1 MIGKKTNRSN
11 EDESSENNSSNNS
24 SDIKDKN
31 KMKNKEKEGLNYNN
45 NKKDKKGLNIK
56 ELKEKIKNKK
66 ILDDNN
72 ENKLKDNKV
81 KYTKLESSDSDSS
94 DSDSSHS
101 ESSINEKEKNKKK
114 KSNKKEK
121 EIKIEEKE
129 EMEKKGKE
137 KEKKK
142 EEEKDII
149 NKNTKIKTK
158 NKNKN
163 EKNHPEFTKSTKI
176 NYTLSILIPSSIV
189 DNAQSKELRTYLI
202 GELARTIG
210 IFKISEVIIFHDKL
224 KDNSRDYINYFIKN
238 LQYLETPQY
247 LRKTLFPMSEDL
259 KLSGLMNP
267 LESQHHLRKD
277 EWSPYREGCVLD
289 RPVSGEYSW
298 VNIGLNKDCKI
309 NQKLPPK
316 TRVTV
321 KLNEDNFNNKLKYYT
336 GTPVSMS
343 EPFLKNGTYWGY
355 VVRVCETYK
364 DIFNDSIYEEGY
376 DFVIGTSDKGE
387 NYKTANFSKKK
398 DFKHCL
404 IIFGGI
410 SGIEGMMID
419 DEHNKINT
427 NNISDSFDLYLNTCM
442 NQGLRT
448 IRTEEAI
455 LISLAV
461 IRPELDKIK
470 EIDY

>member
-1 MIGKKTNRSN
+1 MIGKKTNRNN
-11 EDESSENNSSNNS
+11 EDESSENNSDNNS
-24 SDIKDKN
+24 SDIKDKK
-31 KMKNKEKEGLNYNN
+31 KMKDKEKEGLNFNKN
-45 NKKDKKGLNIK
+45 IKDKKDKKGLNIK
-56 ELKEKIKNKK
+56 ELKEKIKSKK
-66 ILDDNN
+66 YLDDNN
-72 ENKLKDNKV
+72 ENKLKNNKA

-94 DSDSSHS
+94 DSDSSNS
-101 ESSINEKEKNKKK
+101 KSSKIEKEKNKIKK
-114 KSNKKEK
+114 INKKEK
-121 EIKIEEKE
+121 EKKESEDEEE
-129 EMEKKGKE
+129 G
-137 KEKKK
+137 
-142 EEEKDII
+142 EEEKDINDY
-149 NKNTKIKTK
+149 NKKIEYNEEK

-163 EKNHPEFTKSTKI
+163 KKEKNHPEFTKSTKI

-364 DIFNDSIYEEGY
+364 DIFNDSIYKEGY

-387 NYKTANFSKKK
+387 NYKTANFNKKK

-419 DEHNKINT
+419 DEHNKINS
-427 NNISDSFDLYLNTCM
+427 NDISKSFDLYLNTCM

>member
-1 MIGKKTNRSN
+1 MIGKKTLRNKD
-11 EDESSENNSSNNS
+11 EDNYNSDKSLSPTKNN
-24 SDIKDKN
+24 DKKILN
-31 KMKNKEKEGLNYNN
+31 TKEKENINKSKI
-45 NKKDKKGLNIK
+45 NKKGFNIK
-56 ELKEKIKNKK
+56 ELKAHIKNKFNNNINEDNK
-66 ILDDNN
+66 NNANNKPTYTKLDESDSDSESSHSKNEIQNRKDSNESN
-72 ENKLKDNKV
+72 ENKLPK
-81 KYTKLESSDSDSS
+81 SI
-94 DSDSSHS
+94 
-101 ESSINEKEKNKKK
+101 SSINP
-114 KSNKKEK
+114 KKEK
-121 EIKIEEKE
+121 V
-129 EMEKKGKE
+129 
-137 KEKKK
+137 
-142 EEEKDII
+142 
-149 NKNTKIKTK
+149 
-158 NKNKN
+158 
-163 EKNHPEFTKSTKI
+163 HPQFTKSTKV
-176 NYTLSILIPSSIV
+176 NYTLSVLIPSSIV

-202 GELARTIG
+202 GEIARTLG

-224 KDNSRDYINYFIKN
+224 KDNSKDYINYFIKN

-289 RPVSGEYSW
+289 RPVSGDYSW

-321 KLNEDNFNNKLKYYT
+321 KLNESNFNPKLKYYT
-336 GTPVSMS
+336 GSLVSMS
-343 EPFLKNGTYWGY
+343 EPFIKNGTYWGY
-355 VVRVCETYK
+355 VVRVCETYN
-364 DIFNDSIYEEGY
+364 DIFNNSIYKEGY
-376 DFVIGTSDKGE
+376 DFIIGTSDKGE
-387 NYKTANFSKKK
+387 NYRNADFSKKK

-419 DEHNKINT
+419 DEHNKLNSSE
-427 NNISDSFDLYLNTCM
+427 NIAKNFDLYLNTCM

-455 LISLAV
+455 LITLAV

>member
-1 MIGKKTNRSN
+1 MIGKKTLRNKD
-11 EDESSENNSSNNS
+11 EDNYNSDKSLSPKKNS
-24 SDIKDKN
+24 DKKILN
-31 KMKNKEKEGLNYNN
+31 TKEKENINKSKI
-45 NKKDKKGLNIK
+45 NKKGFNIK
-56 ELKEKIKNKK
+56 ELKAHIKNKFNNNIIEDNK
-66 ILDDNN
+66 NNANNKPTYTKLDESDSDSESSHSKNEIQNRKDSNESN
-72 ENKLKDNKV
+72 ENKLPK
-81 KYTKLESSDSDSS
+81 SI
-94 DSDSSHS
+94 
-101 ESSINEKEKNKKK
+101 SSINP
-114 KSNKKEK
+114 KKEK
-121 EIKIEEKE
+121 V
-129 EMEKKGKE
+129 
-137 KEKKK
+137 
-142 EEEKDII
+142 
-149 NKNTKIKTK
+149 
-158 NKNKN
+158 
-163 EKNHPEFTKSTKI
+163 HPQFTKSTKV
-176 NYTLSILIPSSIV
+176 NYTLSVLIPSSIV

-202 GELARTIG
+202 GEIARTLG

-224 KDNSRDYINYFIKN
+224 KDNSKDYINYFIKN

-289 RPVSGEYSW
+289 RPVSGDYSW

-321 KLNEDNFNNKLKYYT
+321 KLNESNFNPKLKYYT
-336 GTPVSMS
+336 GSLVSMS
-343 EPFLKNGTYWGY
+343 EPFIKNGTYWGY
-355 VVRVCETYK
+355 VVRVCETYN
-364 DIFNDSIYEEGY
+364 DIFNNSIYKEGY
-376 DFVIGTSDKGE
+376 DFIIGTSDKGE
-387 NYKTANFSKKK
+387 NYRNADFSKKK

-419 DEHNKINT
+419 DEHNKLNSSE
-427 NNISDSFDLYLNTCM
+427 NIAKNFDLYLNTCM

-455 LISLAV
+455 LITLAV

>member
-1 MIGKKTNRSN
+1 MLGKKTIRNNESN
-11 EDESSENNSSNNS
+11 SEN
-24 SDIKDKN
+24 DG
-31 KMKNKEKEGLNYNN
+31 KEKSDKKS
-45 NKKDKKGLNIK
+45 NKKKGLNIK
-56 ELKEKIKNKK
+56 ELKDYIKNKNNDKENESTKDK
-66 ILDDNN
+66 ITP
-72 ENKLKDNKV
+72 
-81 KYTKLESSDSDSS
+81 KYTKLDSS
-94 DSDSSHS
+94 DSDSDSD
-101 ESSINEKEKNKKK
+101 SIKIKKNILDKNDAKNKAQNDSKKIHNEK
-114 KSNKKEK
+114 S
-121 EIKIEEKE
+121 
-129 EMEKKGKE
+129 
-137 KEKKK
+137 
-142 EEEKDII
+142 
-149 NKNTKIKTK
+149 
-158 NKNKN
+158 
-163 EKNHPEFTKSTKI
+163 HPEFTKSTKV
-176 NYTLSILIPSSIV
+176 NYTLSILIPSSVV

-210 IFKISEVIIFHDKL
+210 IFKISEVVIFHDKL
-224 KDNSRDYINYFIKN
+224 KDNSKDYINYFIKN

-247 LRKTLFPMSEDL
+247 LRKALFPMSKDL
-259 KLSGLMNP
+259 ELSGLMNP

-321 KLNEDNFNNKLKYYT
+321 KLNENDFNNKLKYYT

-364 DIFNDSIYEEGY
+364 EVINNSIYEGGY
-376 DFVIGTSDKGE
+376 DFIIGTSDKGE
-387 NYKTANFSKKK
+387 NYKYADFNKKK

-404 IIFGGI
+404 IVFGGI

-419 DEHNKINT
+419 DEHNNINST
-427 NNISDSFDLYLNTCM
+427 NIASNFDLYLNTCL

-470 EIDY
+470 EIEH

>member
-1 MIGKKTNRSN
+1 MIGKKLNRN
-11 EDESSENNSSNNS
+11 KDDEDSSDSSS
-24 SDIKDKN
+24 SSKKSDIKEDK
-31 KMKNKEKEGLNYNN
+31 KFENN
-45 NKKDKKGLNIK
+45 NKEGENNKKNNNINNKNKKGLNIK
-56 ELKEKIKNKK
+56 ELKEYIKNKN
-66 ILDDNN
+66 IDDNN
-72 ENKLKDNKV
+72 EKRKKPEENKP
-81 KYTKLESSDSDSS
+81 KYTKLDSSSDSDSDS
-94 DSDSSHS
+94 DSDSS
-101 ESSINEKEKNKKK
+101 ENKKNKKGIK
-114 KSNKKEK
+114 NKKNK
-121 EIKIEEKE
+121 E
-129 EMEKKGKE
+129 
-137 KEKKK
+137 
-142 EEEKDII
+142 EEEKDEESSIKK
-149 NKNTKIKTK
+149 NKTNKKETEEK
-158 NKNKN
+158 NKNKIKN
-163 EKNHPEFTKSTKI
+163 EKSHPKFTKSAKV

-224 KDNSRDYINYFIKN
+224 KDNSRDYINYFVKN

-267 LESQHHLRKD
+267 FESQHHLRKD

-289 RPVSGEYSW
+289 RPVNGDYSW

-309 NQKLPPK
+309 NQKIPPK

-321 KLNEDNFNNKLKYYT
+321 KLNENNFNNKLKYYT

-343 EPFLKNGTYWGY
+343 EPYLKNGTYWGY

-364 DIFNDSIYEEGY
+364 DIFNNSIYDEGY

-387 NYKTANFSKKK
+387 NYKNADYGKKK

-410 SGIEGMMID
+410 SGIEGMMND
-419 DEHNKINT
+419 DEHNNINSK
-427 NNISDSFDLYLNTCM
+427 NIAENFDLYLNTCM

>member
-1 MIGKKTNRSN
+1 MIGKKTLRNKD
-11 EDESSENNSSNNS
+11 EDNYNSDKSLSPTKNN
-24 SDIKDKN
+24 DKKILN
-31 KMKNKEKEGLNYNN
+31 TKEKENINKSKI
-45 NKKDKKGLNIK
+45 NKKGFNIK
-56 ELKEKIKNKK
+56 ELKAHIKNKFNNNINEDNK
-66 ILDDNN
+66 NNANNKPTYTKLDESDSDSESSHSKNEIQNRKDSNESN
-72 ENKLKDNKV
+72 ENKLPK
-81 KYTKLESSDSDSS
+81 
-94 DSDSSHS
+94 
-101 ESSINEKEKNKKK
+101 SI
-114 KSNKKEK
+114 SNINPKKEK
-121 EIKIEEKE
+121 V
-129 EMEKKGKE
+129 
-137 KEKKK
+137 
-142 EEEKDII
+142 
-149 NKNTKIKTK
+149 
-158 NKNKN
+158 
-163 EKNHPEFTKSTKI
+163 HPQFTKSTKV
-176 NYTLSILIPSSIV
+176 NYTLSVLIPSSIV

-202 GELARTIG
+202 GEIARTLG

-224 KDNSRDYINYFIKN
+224 KDNSKDYINYFIKN

-289 RPVSGEYSW
+289 RPVSGDYSW

-321 KLNEDNFNNKLKYYT
+321 KLNESNFNPKLKYYT
-336 GTPVSMS
+336 GSLVSMS
-343 EPFLKNGTYWGY
+343 EPFIKNGTYWGY
-355 VVRVCETYK
+355 VVRVCETYN
-364 DIFNDSIYEEGY
+364 DIFNNSIYKEGY
-376 DFVIGTSDKGE
+376 DFIIGTSDKGE
-387 NYKTANFSKKK
+387 NYRNADFSKKK

-419 DEHNKINT
+419 DEHNKLNSSE
-427 NNISDSFDLYLNTCM
+427 NIAKNFDLYLNTCM

-455 LISLAV
+455 LITLAV

>member
-1 MIGKKTNRSN
+1 MLGKKSIRDKDDEDFSDDSN
-11 EDESSENNSSNNS
+11 DEKINKE
-24 SDIKDKN
+24 IKN
-31 KMKNKEKEGLNYNN
+31 KNKGVKNIINN
-45 NKKDKKGLNIK
+45 NKKGLNIK
-56 ELKEKIKNKK
+56 ELKQKIKNSDNNLNELKEIDNKPKYTKLDDSDSDSESSKDEEDKKNKK
-66 ILDDNN
+66 I
-72 ENKLKDNKV
+72 
-81 KYTKLESSDSDSS
+81 
-94 DSDSSHS
+94 
-101 ESSINEKEKNKKK
+101 K
-114 KSNKKEK
+114 KSEDEENEEIINKKEK
-121 EIKIEEKE
+121 
-129 EMEKKGKE
+129 
-137 KEKKK
+137 KEKKFK
-142 EEEKDII
+142 EES
-149 NKNTKIKTK
+149 K
-158 NKNKN
+158 NKNQKA
-163 EKNHPEFTKSTKI
+163 HPEFTKSTKV

-224 KDNSRDYINYFIKN
+224 KDNSKDYINYFIKN

-277 EWSPYREGCVLD
+277 EWSQYREGCVLD
-289 RPVSGEYSW
+289 RPVNGEYSW

-321 KLNEDNFNNKLKYYT
+321 KLNENNFNNKLKYYT

-343 EPFLKNGTYWGY
+343 EPFIKNGTYWGY

-364 DIFNDSIYEEGY
+364 DIFKDSIYDEGY
-376 DFVIGTSDKGE
+376 DFIIGTSDKGE
-387 NYKTANFSKKK
+387 NYRNANFSKKK

-419 DEHNKINT
+419 DEHNKINSK
-427 NNISDSFDLYLNTCM
+427 NISKNFDLYLNTCM

-470 EIDY
+470 GINY

>member
-1 MIGKKTNRSN
+1 MIGKKTLRNKD
-11 EDESSENNSSNNS
+11 EDNYNSDKSLSPTKNN
-24 SDIKDKN
+24 DKKILN
-31 KMKNKEKEGLNYNN
+31 TKEKENINKSKI
-45 NKKDKKGLNIK
+45 NKKGFNIK
-56 ELKEKIKNKK
+56 ELKAHIKNKFNNNINEDNK
-66 ILDDNN
+66 NNANNKPTYTKLDESDSDSESSHSKNEIQNRKDSNESN
-72 ENKLKDNKV
+72 ENKLPK
-81 KYTKLESSDSDSS
+81 SI
-94 DSDSSHS
+94 
-101 ESSINEKEKNKKK
+101 SSINP
-114 KSNKKEK
+114 KKEK
-121 EIKIEEKE
+121 V
-129 EMEKKGKE
+129 
-137 KEKKK
+137 
-142 EEEKDII
+142 
-149 NKNTKIKTK
+149 
-158 NKNKN
+158 
-163 EKNHPEFTKSTKI
+163 HPQFTKSTKV
-176 NYTLSILIPSSIV
+176 NYTLSVLIPSSIV

-202 GELARTIG
+202 GEIARTLG

-224 KDNSRDYINYFIKN
+224 KDNSKDYINYFIKN

-289 RPVSGEYSW
+289 RPVSGDYSW

-321 KLNEDNFNNKLKYYT
+321 KLNESNFNPKLKYYT
-336 GTPVSMS
+336 GSLVSMS
-343 EPFLKNGTYWGY
+343 EPFIKNGTYWGY
-355 VVRVCETYK
+355 VVRVCETYN
-364 DIFNDSIYEEGY
+364 DIFNNSIYKEGY
-376 DFVIGTSDKGE
+376 DFIIGTSDKGE
-387 NYKTANFSKKK
+387 NYRNADFSKKK

-419 DEHNKINT
+419 DEHNKLNS
-427 NNISDSFDLYLNTCM
+427 SDIAKNFDLYLNTCM

-455 LISLAV
+455 LITLAV

>member
-1 MIGKKTNRSN
+1 MIGKKTLRNKD
-11 EDESSENNSSNNS
+11 EDNYNSDKSLSPTKNN
-24 SDIKDKN
+24 DK
-31 KMKNKEKEGLNYNN
+31 KILYTKEKENINKSKI
-45 NKKDKKGLNIK
+45 NKKGFNIK
-56 ELKEKIKNKK
+56 ELKAHIKNKFNNNINEDNK
-66 ILDDNN
+66 NNANNKPTYTKLDESDSDSESSHSKNEIQNRKDSNESN
-72 ENKLKDNKV
+72 ENKLPK
-81 KYTKLESSDSDSS
+81 SI
-94 DSDSSHS
+94 
-101 ESSINEKEKNKKK
+101 SSINP
-114 KSNKKEK
+114 KKEK
-121 EIKIEEKE
+121 V
-129 EMEKKGKE
+129 
-137 KEKKK
+137 
-142 EEEKDII
+142 
-149 NKNTKIKTK
+149 
-158 NKNKN
+158 
-163 EKNHPEFTKSTKI
+163 HPQFTKSTKV
-176 NYTLSILIPSSIV
+176 NYTLSVLIPSSIV

-202 GELARTIG
+202 GEIARTLG

-224 KDNSRDYINYFIKN
+224 KDNSKDYINYFIKN

-289 RPVSGEYSW
+289 RPVSGDYSW

-321 KLNEDNFNNKLKYYT
+321 KLNESNFNPKLKYYT
-336 GTPVSMS
+336 GSLVSMS
-343 EPFLKNGTYWGY
+343 EPFIKNGTYWGY
-355 VVRVCETYK
+355 VVRVCETYN
-364 DIFNDSIYEEGY
+364 DIFNNSIYKEGY
-376 DFVIGTSDKGE
+376 DFIIGTSDKGE
-387 NYKTANFSKKK
+387 NYRNADFSKKK

-419 DEHNKINT
+419 DEHNKLNSSE
-427 NNISDSFDLYLNTCM
+427 NIAKNFDLYLNTCM

-455 LISLAV
+455 LITLAV

>member
-1 MIGKKTNRSN
+1 MIGKKTLRNKD
-11 EDESSENNSSNNS
+11 EDNYNSDKSLSPTKN
-24 SDIKDKN
+24 KDKKILN
-31 KMKNKEKEGLNYNN
+31 TKEKENINKSKI
-45 NKKDKKGLNIK
+45 NKKGFNIK
-56 ELKEKIKNKK
+56 ELKAHIKNKFNNNINEDNK
-66 ILDDNN
+66 NNDNNKPTYTKLDESDSDSESSHIENEIQNRKDSNESN
-72 ENKLKDNKV
+72 ENKLPK
-81 KYTKLESSDSDSS
+81 SI
-94 DSDSSHS
+94 
-101 ESSINEKEKNKKK
+101 SSINP
-114 KSNKKEK
+114 KKEK
-121 EIKIEEKE
+121 V
-129 EMEKKGKE
+129 
-137 KEKKK
+137 
-142 EEEKDII
+142 
-149 NKNTKIKTK
+149 
-158 NKNKN
+158 
-163 EKNHPEFTKSTKI
+163 HPQFTKSTKV
-176 NYTLSILIPSSIV
+176 NYTLSVLIPSSIV

-202 GELARTIG
+202 GEIARTLG

-224 KDNSRDYINYFIKN
+224 KDNSKDYINYFIKN

-289 RPVSGEYSW
+289 RPVSGDYSW

-321 KLNEDNFNNKLKYYT
+321 KLNESNFNPKLKYYT
-336 GTPVSMS
+336 GSLVSMS
-343 EPFLKNGTYWGY
+343 EPFIKNGTYWGY
-355 VVRVCETYK
+355 VVRVCETYN
-364 DIFNDSIYEEGY
+364 DIFNNSIYKEGY
-376 DFVIGTSDKGE
+376 DFIIGTSDKGE
-387 NYKTANFSKKK
+387 NYRNADFSKKK

-419 DEHNKINT
+419 DEHNKLNSSE
-427 NNISDSFDLYLNTCM
+427 NIAKNFDLYLNTCM

-455 LISLAV
+455 LITLAV

>member
-1 MIGKKTNRSN
+1 MIGKKTLRNKD
-11 EDESSENNSSNNS
+11 EDNYNSDKSLSPTKNN
-24 SDIKDKN
+24 DKKILN
-31 KMKNKEKEGLNYNN
+31 TKEKENINKSKI
-45 NKKDKKGLNIK
+45 NKKGFNIK
-56 ELKEKIKNKK
+56 ELKAHIKNKFNNNINEDNK
-66 ILDDNN
+66 SNANNKPTYTKLDESDSDSESSHSKNEIQNRKDSNESN
-72 ENKLKDNKV
+72 ENKLPK
-81 KYTKLESSDSDSS
+81 SI
-94 DSDSSHS
+94 
-101 ESSINEKEKNKKK
+101 SSINP
-114 KSNKKEK
+114 KKEK
-121 EIKIEEKE
+121 V
-129 EMEKKGKE
+129 
-137 KEKKK
+137 
-142 EEEKDII
+142 
-149 NKNTKIKTK
+149 
-158 NKNKN
+158 
-163 EKNHPEFTKSTKI
+163 HPQFTKSTKV
-176 NYTLSILIPSSIV
+176 NYTLSVLIPSSIV

-202 GELARTIG
+202 GEIARTLG

-224 KDNSRDYINYFIKN
+224 KDNSKDYINYFIKN

-289 RPVSGEYSW
+289 RPVSGDYSW

-321 KLNEDNFNNKLKYYT
+321 KLNESNFNPKLKYYT
-336 GTPVSMS
+336 GSLVSMS
-343 EPFLKNGTYWGY
+343 EPFIKNGTYWGY
-355 VVRVCETYK
+355 VVRVCETYN
-364 DIFNDSIYEEGY
+364 DIFNNSIYKEGY
-376 DFVIGTSDKGE
+376 DFIIGTSDKGE
-387 NYKTANFSKKK
+387 NYRNADFSKKK

-419 DEHNKINT
+419 DEHNKLNSSE
-427 NNISDSFDLYLNTCM
+427 NIAKNFDLYLNTCM

-455 LISLAV
+455 LITLAV

>member
-1 MIGKKTNRSN
+1 MIGKKTLRNKD
-11 EDESSENNSSNNS
+11 EDNYNSDKSLSPTKNN
-24 SDIKDKN
+24 DKKILN
-31 KMKNKEKEGLNYNN
+31 TKEKENINKSKI
-45 NKKDKKGLNIK
+45 NKKGFNIK
-56 ELKEKIKNKK
+56 ELKAHIKNKFNNNINEDNK
-66 ILDDNN
+66 NNANNKPTYTKLDESDSDSESSHSKNEIQNRKDSNESN
-72 ENKLKDNKV
+72 ENKLPKSI
-81 KYTKLESSDSDSS
+81 Y
-94 DSDSSHS
+94 
-101 ESSINEKEKNKKK
+101 SINP
-114 KSNKKEK
+114 KKEK
-121 EIKIEEKE
+121 V
-129 EMEKKGKE
+129 
-137 KEKKK
+137 
-142 EEEKDII
+142 
-149 NKNTKIKTK
+149 
-158 NKNKN
+158 
-163 EKNHPEFTKSTKI
+163 HPQFTKSTKV
-176 NYTLSILIPSSIV
+176 NYTLSVLIPSSIV

-202 GELARTIG
+202 GEIARTLG

-224 KDNSRDYINYFIKN
+224 KDNSKDYINYFIKN

-289 RPVSGEYSW
+289 RPVSGDYSW

-321 KLNEDNFNNKLKYYT
+321 KLNESNFNPKLKYYT
-336 GTPVSMS
+336 GSLVSMS
-343 EPFLKNGTYWGY
+343 EPFIKNGTYWGY
-355 VVRVCETYK
+355 VVRVCETYN
-364 DIFNDSIYEEGY
+364 DIFNNSIYKEGY
-376 DFVIGTSDKGE
+376 DFIIGTSDKGE
-387 NYKTANFSKKK
+387 NYRNADFSKKK

-419 DEHNKINT
+419 DEHNKLNSSE
-427 NNISDSFDLYLNTCM
+427 NIAKNFDLYLNTCM

-455 LISLAV
+455 LITLAV

>member
-1 MIGKKTNRSN
+1 MIGKKTLRNKDEDNYNS
-11 EDESSENNSSNNS
+11 DESISPTKNN
-24 SDIKDKN
+24 DKKILN
-31 KMKNKEKEGLNYNN
+31 TKEKENINKSKI
-45 NKKDKKGLNIK
+45 NKKGFNIK
-56 ELKEKIKNKK
+56 ELKAHIKNKFNNNINEDNK
-66 ILDDNN
+66 NNANNKPTYTKLDESDSDSESSHSKNEIQNRKDSNESN
-72 ENKLKDNKV
+72 ENKLPK
-81 KYTKLESSDSDSS
+81 SI
-94 DSDSSHS
+94 
-101 ESSINEKEKNKKK
+101 SSINP
-114 KSNKKEK
+114 KKEK
-121 EIKIEEKE
+121 V
-129 EMEKKGKE
+129 
-137 KEKKK
+137 
-142 EEEKDII
+142 
-149 NKNTKIKTK
+149 
-158 NKNKN
+158 
-163 EKNHPEFTKSTKI
+163 HPQFTKSTKV
-176 NYTLSILIPSSIV
+176 NYTLSVLIPSSIV

-202 GELARTIG
+202 GEIARTLG

-224 KDNSRDYINYFIKN
+224 KDNSKDYINYFIKN

-289 RPVSGEYSW
+289 RPVSGDYSW

-321 KLNEDNFNNKLKYYT
+321 KLNESNFNPKLKYYT
-336 GTPVSMS
+336 GSLVSMS
-343 EPFLKNGTYWGY
+343 EPFIKNGTYWGY
-355 VVRVCETYK
+355 VVRVCETYN
-364 DIFNDSIYEEGY
+364 DIFNNSIYKEGY
-376 DFVIGTSDKGE
+376 DFIIGTSDKGE
-387 NYKTANFSKKK
+387 NYRNADFSKKK

-410 SGIEGMMID
+410 SGIEGMMND
-419 DEHNKINT
+419 DEHNKLNSSE
-427 NNISDSFDLYLNTCM
+427 NIAKNFDLYLNTCM

-455 LISLAV
+455 LITLAV

>member
-1 MIGKKTNRSN
+1 MIGKKTLRNKDEDNYNS
-11 EDESSENNSSNNS
+11 DESLSPTKNN
-24 SDIKDKN
+24 DKKILN
-31 KMKNKEKEGLNYNN
+31 TKEKENINKSKI
-45 NKKDKKGLNIK
+45 NKKGFNIK
-56 ELKEKIKNKK
+56 ELKAHIKNKFNNNINEDNK
-66 ILDDNN
+66 NNANNKPTYTKLDESDSDSESSHSKNEIQNRKDSNESN
-72 ENKLKDNKV
+72 ENKLPK
-81 KYTKLESSDSDSS
+81 SI
-94 DSDSSHS
+94 
-101 ESSINEKEKNKKK
+101 SSINP
-114 KSNKKEK
+114 KKEK
-121 EIKIEEKE
+121 V
-129 EMEKKGKE
+129 
-137 KEKKK
+137 
-142 EEEKDII
+142 
-149 NKNTKIKTK
+149 
-158 NKNKN
+158 
-163 EKNHPEFTKSTKI
+163 HPQFTKSTKV
-176 NYTLSILIPSSIV
+176 NYTLSVLIPSSIV

-202 GELARTIG
+202 GEIARTLG

-224 KDNSRDYINYFIKN
+224 KDNSKDYINYFIKN

-289 RPVSGEYSW
+289 RPVSGDYSW
-298 VNIGLNKDCKI
+298 ANIGLNKDCKI

-321 KLNEDNFNNKLKYYT
+321 KLNESNFNPKLKYYT
-336 GTPVSMS
+336 GSLVSMS
-343 EPFLKNGTYWGY
+343 EPFIKNGTYWGY
-355 VVRVCETYK
+355 VVRVCETYN
-364 DIFNDSIYEEGY
+364 DIFNNSIYKEGY
-376 DFVIGTSDKGE
+376 DFIIGTSDKGE
-387 NYKTANFSKKK
+387 NYRNADFSKKK

-419 DEHNKINT
+419 DEHNKLNSSE
-427 NNISDSFDLYLNTCM
+427 NIAKNFDLYLNTCM

-455 LISLAV
+455 LITLAV

>member
-1 MIGKKTNRSN
+1 MIGKKTLRNKDEDNYNS
-11 EDESSENNSSNNS
+11 DESISPKKNS
-24 SDIKDKN
+24 DKKILN
-31 KMKNKEKEGLNYNN
+31 TKEKENINKSKI
-45 NKKDKKGLNIK
+45 NKKGFNIK
-56 ELKEKIKNKK
+56 ELKAHIKNKFNNNINEDNK
-66 ILDDNN
+66 NNANNKPTYTKLDESDSDSESSHSKNEIQNRKDSNESN
-72 ENKLKDNKV
+72 ENKLPK
-81 KYTKLESSDSDSS
+81 SI
-94 DSDSSHS
+94 
-101 ESSINEKEKNKKK
+101 SSINP
-114 KSNKKEK
+114 KKEK
-121 EIKIEEKE
+121 V
-129 EMEKKGKE
+129 
-137 KEKKK
+137 
-142 EEEKDII
+142 
-149 NKNTKIKTK
+149 
-158 NKNKN
+158 
-163 EKNHPEFTKSTKI
+163 HPQFTKSTKV
-176 NYTLSILIPSSIV
+176 NYTLSVLIPSSIV

-202 GELARTIG
+202 GEIARTLG

-224 KDNSRDYINYFIKN
+224 KDNSKDYINYFIKN

-289 RPVSGEYSW
+289 RPVSGDYSW

-321 KLNEDNFNNKLKYYT
+321 KLNESNFNPKLKYYT
-336 GTPVSMS
+336 GSLVSMS
-343 EPFLKNGTYWGY
+343 EPFIKNGTYWGY
-355 VVRVCETYK
+355 VVRVCETYN
-364 DIFNDSIYEEGY
+364 DIFNNSIYKEGY
-376 DFVIGTSDKGE
+376 DFIIGTSDKGE
-387 NYKTANFSKKK
+387 NYRNADFSKKK

-419 DEHNKINT
+419 DEHNKLNSSE
-427 NNISDSFDLYLNTCM
+427 NIAKNFDLYLNTCM

-455 LISLAV
+455 LITLAV

>member
-1 MIGKKTNRSN
+1 MIGKKTNRN
-11 EDESSENNSSNNS
+11 KDDEESSEI
-24 SDIKDKN
+24 SDINYKKDKKGFN
-31 KMKNKEKEGLNYNN
+31 KNKEGEKNNKIKNYNN
-45 NKKDKKGLNIK
+45 TTDKKGLNIR
-56 ELKEKIKNKK
+56 ELKEKIKNNKNFEGNNDKK
-66 ILDDNN
+66 IN
-72 ENKLKDNKV
+72 EDNKP
-81 KYTKLESSDSDSS
+81 KYTKLDSSSSSSESSD
-94 DSDSSHS
+94 
-101 ESSINEKEKNKKK
+101 EEKEKEKEKNI
-114 KSNKKEK
+114 NKKEK
-121 EIKIEEKE
+121 KVEENIKENKDD
-129 EMEKKGKE
+129 
-137 KEKKK
+137 KKK
-142 EEEKDII
+142 KNEE
-149 NKNTKIKTK
+149 
-158 NKNKN
+158 KNKN
-163 EKNHPEFTKSTKI
+163 EKSHPEFTKSTKV

-224 KDNSRDYINYFIKN
+224 KDNSKDYINYFIKN

-309 NQKLPPK
+309 DQKLPPK

-321 KLNEDNFNNKLKYYT
+321 KLNEKNFNNKLKYYT

-364 DIFNDSIYEEGY
+364 DIINDSIYEEGY
-376 DFVIGTSDKGE
+376 DFIIGTSDKGE
-387 NYKTANFSKKK
+387 NYKTANFAKKK

-419 DEHNKINT
+419 DEHNKINSS
-427 NNISDSFDLYLNTCM
+427 NISKNFDLYLNTCM

>member
-1 MIGKKTNRSN
+1 MIGKKTNRN
-11 EDESSENNSSNNS
+11 KDDEESSEI
-24 SDIKDKN
+24 SDI
-31 KMKNKEKEGLNYNN
+31 NY
-45 NKKDKKGLNIK
+45 KKDKKGFNKNKEGEKNNKIKNYNNTTNKKGLNIR
-56 ELKEKIKNKK
+56 ELKEKIKNNKNFEENNKK
-66 ILDDNN
+66 IN
-72 ENKLKDNKV
+72 EDNKP
-81 KYTKLESSDSDSS
+81 KYTKLDSSSSESSD
-94 DSDSSHS
+94 
-101 ESSINEKEKNKKK
+101 EEKEKEKEKNI
-114 KSNKKEK
+114 NKNE
-121 EIKIEEKE
+121 
-129 EMEKKGKE
+129 
-137 KEKKK
+137 KK
-142 EEEKDII
+142 EEENIKENKDDKKK
-149 NKNTKIKTK
+149 KNEE
-158 NKNKN
+158 KNKN
-163 EKNHPEFTKSTKI
+163 EKSHPEFTKSTKV

-224 KDNSRDYINYFIKN
+224 KDNSKDYINYFIKN

-309 NQKLPPK
+309 DQKLPPK

-321 KLNEDNFNNKLKYYT
+321 KLNEKNFNNKLKYYT

-364 DIFNDSIYEEGY
+364 DIINDSIYEEGY
-376 DFVIGTSDKGE
+376 DFIIGTSDKGE
-387 NYKTANFSKKK
+387 NYKTANFAKKK

-419 DEHNKINT
+419 DEHNKINSS
-427 NNISDSFDLYLNTCM
+427 NISKNFDLYLNTCM

>member
-1 MIGKKTNRSN
+1 MIGKKTNRNKDDDDDYENDSS
-11 EDESSENNSSNNS
+11 SSE
-24 SDIKDKN
+24 KN
-31 KMKNKEKEGLNYNN
+31 MEKNINQSKKEKEINQQ
-45 NKKDKKGLNIK
+45 KSIKKGFNIK
-56 ELKEKIKNKK
+56 ELKAHIKNNNDNK
-66 ILDDNN
+66 DNN
-72 ENKLKDNKV
+72 TIKEKEENKP
-81 KYTKLESSDSDSS
+81 KYTKLESSDSDSES
-94 DSDSSHS
+94 DS
-101 ESSINEKEKNKKK
+101 ESNKNKKP
-114 KSNKKEK
+114 KKEK
-121 EIKIEEKE
+121 E
-129 EMEKKGKE
+129 
-137 KEKKK
+137 
-142 EEEKDII
+142 
-149 NKNTKIKTK
+149 
-158 NKNKN
+158 
-163 EKNHPEFTKSTKI
+163 HPEFTKSAKV

-202 GELARTIG
+202 GEIARTLG

-224 KDNSRDYINYFIKN
+224 KDNSKDYINYFIKN

-277 EWSPYREGCVLD
+277 EWSQYREGCVLD
-289 RPVSGEYSW
+289 RPVNGDYSW

-321 KLNEDNFNNKLKYYT
+321 KLNEPNFNPKLKYYT
-336 GTPVSMS
+336 GTSVSMS
-343 EPFLKNGTYWGY
+343 EPFIKNGTYWGY
-355 VVRVCETYK
+355 VVRVCETYN
-364 DIFNDSIYEEGY
+364 DVFNNSIYKEGY
-376 DFVIGTSDKGE
+376 DFIIGTSDKGE
-387 NYKTANFSKKK
+387 NYRTANFEKKK

-419 DEHNKINT
+419 DEHNQINSKE
-427 NNISDSFDLYLNTCM
+427 NIGKNFDLYLNTCM

-470 EIDY
+470 EINY

>member
-1 MIGKKTNRSN
+1 MIGKKSNRN
-11 EDESSENNSSNNS
+11 KDDEESSEI
-24 SDIKDKN
+24 SDI
-31 KMKNKEKEGLNYNN
+31 NY
-45 NKKDKKGLNIK
+45 KKDKKGFNKNKEGEKNNKIKNYNNTTNKKGLNIR
-56 ELKEKIKNKK
+56 ELKEKIKNSKNFEENNDKK
-66 ILDDNN
+66 LN
-72 ENKLKDNKV
+72 EDNKP
-81 KYTKLESSDSDSS
+81 KYTKLDSSSSSSESSD
-94 DSDSSHS
+94 
-101 ESSINEKEKNKKK
+101 EEKEKEKEKNI
-114 KSNKKEK
+114 NKKEK
-121 EIKIEEKE
+121 KVEENIKENKDD
-129 EMEKKGKE
+129 
-137 KEKKK
+137 KKK
-142 EEEKDII
+142 KNEE
-149 NKNTKIKTK
+149 
-158 NKNKN
+158 KNKN
-163 EKNHPEFTKSTKI
+163 EKSHPEFTKSTKV

-224 KDNSRDYINYFIKN
+224 KDNSKDYINYFIKN

-309 NQKLPPK
+309 DQKLPPK

-321 KLNEDNFNNKLKYYT
+321 KLNEKNFNNKLKYYT

-364 DIFNDSIYEEGY
+364 DIINDSIYEEGY
-376 DFVIGTSDKGE
+376 DFIIGTSDKGE
-387 NYKTANFSKKK
+387 NYKTANFAKKK

-419 DEHNKINT
+419 DEHNKINSS
-427 NNISDSFDLYLNTCM
+427 NISKNFDLYLNTCM

>member
-1 MIGKKTNRSN
+1 MIGKKTNRNKDDDNYENDSS
-11 EDESSENNSSNNS
+11 SSEKSMEENVNPS
-24 SDIKDKN
+24 K
-31 KMKNKEKEGLNYNN
+31 KEKEINQQ
-45 NKKDKKGLNIK
+45 KSIKKGFNIK
-56 ELKEKIKNKK
+56 ELKAHIKNNDIK
-66 ILDDNN
+66 DNN
-72 ENKLKDNKV
+72 TKEEKEENKP
-81 KYTKLESSDSDSS
+81 KYTKLESSDSDSDSES
-94 DSDSSHS
+94 DS
-101 ESSINEKEKNKKK
+101 E
-114 KSNKKEK
+114 SNKKEK
-121 EIKIEEKE
+121 EKEKSETKEIKEQITKN
-129 EMEKKGKE
+129 KKPKKE
-137 KEKKK
+137 KE
-142 EEEKDII
+142 
-149 NKNTKIKTK
+149 
-158 NKNKN
+158 
-163 EKNHPEFTKSTKI
+163 HPEFTKSAKV

-202 GELARTIG
+202 GEIARTLG

-224 KDNSRDYINYFIKN
+224 KDNSKDYINYFIKN

-277 EWSPYREGCVLD
+277 EWSQYREGCVLD
-289 RPVSGEYSW
+289 RPVNGDYSW

-321 KLNEDNFNNKLKYYT
+321 KLNEPNFNPKLKYYT
-336 GTPVSMS
+336 GTSVSMS
-343 EPFLKNGTYWGY
+343 EPFIKNGTYWGY
-355 VVRVCETYK
+355 VVRVCETYN
-364 DIFNDSIYEEGY
+364 DIFNNSIYKEGY
-376 DFVIGTSDKGE
+376 DFIIGTSDKGE
-387 NYKTANFSKKK
+387 NYRTANFEKKK

-419 DEHNKINT
+419 DEHNQINSKE
-427 NNISDSFDLYLNTCM
+427 NIGKNFDLYLNTCM

-470 EIDY
+470 EINY

>member
-1 MIGKKTNRSN
+1 MIGKKTLRNKD
-11 EDESSENNSSNNS
+11 EDNYNS
-24 SDIKDKN
+24 DKSLSPT
-31 KMKNKEKEGLNYNN
+31 KNDDKKILNTKEKENINKSKI
-45 NKKDKKGLNIK
+45 NKKGFNIK
-56 ELKEKIKNKK
+56 ELKAHIKNKFNNNINEDNK
-66 ILDDNN
+66 NNANNKPTYTKLDESDSDSESSHSKNEIQNRKDSNESN
-72 ENKLKDNKV
+72 ENKLPK
-81 KYTKLESSDSDSS
+81 SI
-94 DSDSSHS
+94 
-101 ESSINEKEKNKKK
+101 SSINP
-114 KSNKKEK
+114 KKEK
-121 EIKIEEKE
+121 V
-129 EMEKKGKE
+129 
-137 KEKKK
+137 
-142 EEEKDII
+142 
-149 NKNTKIKTK
+149 
-158 NKNKN
+158 
-163 EKNHPEFTKSTKI
+163 HPQFTKSTKV
-176 NYTLSILIPSSIV
+176 NYTLSVLIPSSIV

-202 GELARTIG
+202 GEIARTLG

-224 KDNSRDYINYFIKN
+224 KDNSKDYINYFIKN

-289 RPVSGEYSW
+289 RPVSGDYSW

-321 KLNEDNFNNKLKYYT
+321 KLNESNFNPKLKYYT
-336 GTPVSMS
+336 GSLVSMS
-343 EPFLKNGTYWGY
+343 EPFIKNGTYWGY
-355 VVRVCETYK
+355 VVRVCETYN
-364 DIFNDSIYEEGY
+364 DIFNNSIYKEGY
-376 DFVIGTSDKGE
+376 DFIIGTSDKGE
-387 NYKTANFSKKK
+387 NYRNADFSKKK

-419 DEHNKINT
+419 DEHNKLNSSE
-427 NNISDSFDLYLNTCM
+427 NIAKNFDLYLNTCM

-455 LISLAV
+455 LITLAV

>member
-1 MIGKKTNRSN
+1 MIGKKTLRNKD
-11 EDESSENNSSNNS
+11 EDNYNSDKSLSPTKNN
-24 SDIKDKN
+24 DKKILN
-31 KMKNKEKEGLNYNN
+31 TKEKENINKSKI
-45 NKKDKKGLNIK
+45 NKKGFNIK
-56 ELKEKIKNKK
+56 ELKAHIKNKFNNNINEDNK
-66 ILDDNN
+66 NNANNKPTYTKLDESDSDSESSHIENEIQNRKDSNESN
-72 ENKLKDNKV
+72 ENKLPK
-81 KYTKLESSDSDSS
+81 SI
-94 DSDSSHS
+94 
-101 ESSINEKEKNKKK
+101 SSINP
-114 KSNKKEK
+114 KKEK
-121 EIKIEEKE
+121 V
-129 EMEKKGKE
+129 
-137 KEKKK
+137 
-142 EEEKDII
+142 
-149 NKNTKIKTK
+149 
-158 NKNKN
+158 
-163 EKNHPEFTKSTKI
+163 HPQFTKSTKV
-176 NYTLSILIPSSIV
+176 NYTLSVLIPSSIV

-202 GELARTIG
+202 GEIARTLG

-224 KDNSRDYINYFIKN
+224 KDNSKDYINYFIKN

-289 RPVSGEYSW
+289 RPVSGDYSW

-321 KLNEDNFNNKLKYYT
+321 KLNESNFNPKLKYYT
-336 GTPVSMS
+336 GSLVSMS
-343 EPFLKNGTYWGY
+343 EPFIKNGTYWGY
-355 VVRVCETYK
+355 VVRVCETYN
-364 DIFNDSIYEEGY
+364 DIFNNSIYKEGY
-376 DFVIGTSDKGE
+376 DFIIGTSDKGE
-387 NYKTANFSKKK
+387 NYRNADFSKKK

-419 DEHNKINT
+419 DEHNKLNSSE
-427 NNISDSFDLYLNTCM
+427 NIAKNFDLYLNTCM

-455 LISLAV
+455 LITLAV

>member
-1 MIGKKTNRSN
+1 MIGKKTNRNKDDDDDYENDSS
-11 EDESSENNSSNNS
+11 SSEKSRE
-24 SDIKDKN
+24 KN
-31 KMKNKEKEGLNYNN
+31 MNQSKKEKEINQQ
-45 NKKDKKGLNIK
+45 KSTKKGFNIK
-56 ELKEKIKNKK
+56 ELKAHIKNN
-66 ILDDNN
+66 DNN
-72 ENKLKDNKV
+72 KNNTIKEKEENKP
-81 KYTKLESSDSDSS
+81 KYTKLESSDSDSES
-94 DSDSSHS
+94 DS
-101 ESSINEKEKNKKK
+101 ESIK
-114 KSNKKEK
+114 NKKEK
-121 EIKIEEKE
+121 EKNETKEIKEQTTKN
-129 EMEKKGKE
+129 KKFKKE
-137 KEKKK
+137 KE
-142 EEEKDII
+142 
-149 NKNTKIKTK
+149 
-158 NKNKN
+158 
-163 EKNHPEFTKSTKI
+163 HPEFTKSAKV
-176 NYTLSILIPSSIV
+176 NYTLSVLIPSSIV

-202 GELARTIG
+202 GEIARTLG

-224 KDNSRDYINYFIKN
+224 KDNSKDYINYFIKN

-277 EWSPYREGCVLD
+277 EWSQYREGCVLD
-289 RPVSGEYSW
+289 RPVNGDYSW

-321 KLNEDNFNNKLKYYT
+321 KLNEPNFNPKLKYYT
-336 GTPVSMS
+336 GTLVSMS
-343 EPFLKNGTYWGY
+343 EPFIKNGTYWGY
-355 VVRVCETYK
+355 VVRVCETYN
-364 DIFNDSIYEEGY
+364 DIFNNSIYKDGY
-376 DFVIGTSDKGE
+376 DFIIGTSDKGE
-387 NYKTANFSKKK
+387 NYRTANFAKKK

-419 DEHNKINT
+419 DEHNQINSKE
-427 NNISDSFDLYLNTCM
+427 NIGKNFDLYLNTCM

-470 EIDY
+470 EINY

>member
-1 MIGKKTNRSN
+1 MIGKKTNRSKYE
-11 EDESSENNSSNNS
+11 EDSSENNSNNNSNNNK
-24 SDIKDKN
+24 DNKKIKN
-31 KMKNKEKEGLNYNN
+31 KNKEGSNYNN
-45 NKKDKKGLNIK
+45 NKKGLNIK
-56 ELKEKIKNKK
+56 ELKEKIKNKN
-66 ILDDNN
+66 INDNN
-72 ENKLKDNKV
+72 ENETNENKAKYEKLDSS
-81 KYTKLESSDSDSS
+81 ESSESSENSDSS
-94 DSDSSHS
+94 DS
-101 ESSINEKEKNKKK
+101 ESVKVKNKETKIKK
-114 KSNKKEK
+114 N
-121 EIKIEEKE
+121 
-129 EMEKKGKE
+129 KE
-137 KEKKK
+137 KEKDEEKK
-142 EEEKDII
+142 EIIKENKKIEYNEE
-149 NKNTKIKTK
+149 NNK
-158 NKNKN
+158 NKNKK
-163 EKNHPEFTKSTKI
+163 EKNHPEFTKSAKI

-224 KDNSRDYINYFIKN
+224 KDNSKDYINYFIKN

-289 RPVSGEYSW
+289 RPVNGEYSW

-309 NQKLPPK
+309 DQKLPPK

-321 KLNEDNFNNKLKYYT
+321 KLNENNFNNKLKYYT

-364 DIFNDSIYEEGY
+364 DIFKDSIYEEGY

-387 NYKTANFSKKK
+387 NYKKANFYKKK

-419 DEHNKINT
+419 DEHNNINS
-427 NNISDSFDLYLNTCM
+427 NNISKSFDLYLNTCM

-461 IRPELDKIK
+461 IKPELDKIK
-470 EIDY
+470 EINY

>member
-1 MIGKKTNRSN
+1 MIGKKTLRNKD
-11 EDESSENNSSNNS
+11 EDNYNSDKSLSPTKNN
-24 SDIKDKN
+24 DKKILN
-31 KMKNKEKEGLNYNN
+31 IKEKENINKSKI
-45 NKKDKKGLNIK
+45 NKKGFNIK
-56 ELKEKIKNKK
+56 ELKAHIKNKFNNNINEDNK
-66 ILDDNN
+66 NNANNKPTYTKLDESDSDSESSHSKNEIQNRKDSNESN
-72 ENKLKDNKV
+72 ENKLPK
-81 KYTKLESSDSDSS
+81 SI
-94 DSDSSHS
+94 
-101 ESSINEKEKNKKK
+101 SSINP
-114 KSNKKEK
+114 KKEK
-121 EIKIEEKE
+121 V
-129 EMEKKGKE
+129 
-137 KEKKK
+137 
-142 EEEKDII
+142 
-149 NKNTKIKTK
+149 
-158 NKNKN
+158 
-163 EKNHPEFTKSTKI
+163 HPQFTKSTKV
-176 NYTLSILIPSSIV
+176 NYTLSVLIPSSIV

-202 GELARTIG
+202 GEIARTLG

-224 KDNSRDYINYFIKN
+224 KDNSKDYINYFIKN

-289 RPVSGEYSW
+289 RPVSGDYSW

-321 KLNEDNFNNKLKYYT
+321 KLNESNFNPKLKYYT
-336 GTPVSMS
+336 GSLVSMS
-343 EPFLKNGTYWGY
+343 EPFIKNGTYWGY
-355 VVRVCETYK
+355 VVRVCETYN
-364 DIFNDSIYEEGY
+364 DIFNNSIYKEGY
-376 DFVIGTSDKGE
+376 DFIIGTSDKGE
-387 NYKTANFSKKK
+387 NYRNADFSKKK

-419 DEHNKINT
+419 DEHNKLNSSE
-427 NNISDSFDLYLNTCM
+427 NIAKNFDLYLNTCM

-455 LISLAV
+455 LITLAV

>member
-1 MIGKKTNRSN
+1 MIGKKTLRNKD
-11 EDESSENNSSNNS
+11 EDNYNSDKSLSPTKNN
-24 SDIKDKN
+24 DKKILN
-31 KMKNKEKEGLNYNN
+31 TKEKENINKSKI
-45 NKKDKKGLNIK
+45 NKKGFNIK
-56 ELKEKIKNKK
+56 ELKAHIKNKFNNNINEDNK
-66 ILDDNN
+66 NNANNKPTYTKLDESDSDSESSHSKNEIQNRKDSNESN
-72 ENKLKDNKV
+72 ENKLPK
-81 KYTKLESSDSDSS
+81 SI
-94 DSDSSHS
+94 
-101 ESSINEKEKNKKK
+101 SSINP
-114 KSNKKEK
+114 KKEK
-121 EIKIEEKE
+121 V
-129 EMEKKGKE
+129 
-137 KEKKK
+137 
-142 EEEKDII
+142 
-149 NKNTKIKTK
+149 
-158 NKNKN
+158 
-163 EKNHPEFTKSTKI
+163 HPQFTKSIKV
-176 NYTLSILIPSSIV
+176 NYTLSVLIPSSIV

-202 GELARTIG
+202 GEIARTLG

-224 KDNSRDYINYFIKN
+224 KDNSKDYINYFIKN

-289 RPVSGEYSW
+289 RPVSGDYSW

-321 KLNEDNFNNKLKYYT
+321 KLNESNFNPKLKYYT
-336 GTPVSMS
+336 GSLVSMS
-343 EPFLKNGTYWGY
+343 EPFIKNGTYWGY
-355 VVRVCETYK
+355 VVRVCETYN
-364 DIFNDSIYEEGY
+364 DIFNNSIYKEGY
-376 DFVIGTSDKGE
+376 DFIIGTSDKGE
-387 NYKTANFSKKK
+387 NYRNADFSKKK

-419 DEHNKINT
+419 DEHNKLNSSE
-427 NNISDSFDLYLNTCM
+427 NIAKNFDLYLNTCM

-455 LISLAV
+455 LITLAV